1 MKLSKLKTK
10 TLQIKKN
17 SETQIL
23 IGEKDLAEEVEV
35 IASSPSASP
44 TNFDVSLEK
53 EYLKLKIRSLELEK
67 EIKDADNEKLR
78 LQIELAK
85 IGG

>member
-1 MKLSKLKTK
+1 MVLWSEKLL
-10 TLQIKKN
+10 LLW
-17 SETQIL
+17 SESSSL
-23 IGEKDLAEEVEV
+23 GEKDLAEEVEV
-35 IASSPSASP
+35 ISSSPSASP
-44 TNFDVSLEK
+44 TNFDVAAEK

>member
-53 EYLKLKIRSLELEK
+53 E
-67 EIKDADNEKLR
+67 IKDADNEKLR

>member
-1 MKLSKLKTK
+1 MVLWSEKLLF
-10 TLQIKKN
+10 LW
-17 SETQIL
+17 SESGSL
-23 IGEKDLAEEVEV
+23 GEKDLAEEVE
-35 IASSPSASP
+35 IISGNPSASP
-44 TNFDVSLEK
+44 TNFDVGAEK

>member
-1 MKLSKLKTK
+1 MVLWSEKLL
-10 TLQIKKN
+10 LLW
-17 SETQIL
+17 SESSSL
-23 IGEKDLAEEVEV
+23 GEKDLAEEVEV
-35 IASSPSASP
+35 ISGNPSASP

-67 EIKDADNEKLR
+67 EIKNVDNEKLR
-78 LQIELAK
+78 LQIELTKLAK